1 MIDVMIASMRER
13 PDGGPDDA
21 LLAAAIQAEGGRVA
35 IAGWDDPAVDWRNSG
50 TIVVRSSW
58 NYHLAPHAW
67 RDWVAAAA
75 TMAKLIN
82 PASLI
87 LWNMDKRYLCELA
100 RFGLAVVP
108 TRVIAADQPAQV
120 LAQASWEGWTDVV
133 VKPAIAASAFGA
145 KRFRLPAEQKDLT
158 DHAALLAS
166 SGDMLLQPFQR
177 RLEKARERS
186 LVFINGQFSH
196 AYDKPA
202 FMGTLDGKTAPL
214 QLVQAG
220 KGELRLANAVLAM
233 IAPMPLIARVDI
245 VPGAPC
251 ATLMELELIEP
262 HLALDLHP
270 PAAAMLAR
278 AILG

>member
-1 MIDVMIASMRER
+1 MIDVMIATMQGR

-21 LLAAAIQAEGGRVA
+21 LLAAAIRAEGGSVA
-35 IAGWDDPAVDWRNSG
+35 IAGWDDPAVDWRQAG
-50 TIVVRSSW
+50 TIVVRSTW

-67 RDWVAAAA
+67 RDWVALA
-75 TMAKLIN
+75 TSSSRLLN
-82 PASLI
+82 PAKLI

-100 RFGLAVVP
+100 GLGLAVVP
-108 TRVIAADQPAQV
+108 TRLVAPDQPEQV
-120 LAQASWEGWTDVV
+120 SAQASWEGWTDVV

-145 KRFRLPAEQKDLT
+145 RRFRLPAERNDLM
-158 DHAALLAS
+158 DHAALLAA
-166 SGDMLLQPFQR
+166 SGSILVQPYQK

-202 FMGTLDGKTAPL
+202 FMGTLDGRTAPL
-214 QLVQAG
+214 QLVKASRA
-220 KGELRLANAVLAM
+220 ELRLANAVLAM
-233 IAPMPLIARVDI
+233 TSSLPLMARVDV